1 MLEDFKLSQENFYHE
16 VIQFGLHQ
24 KFSHAYLIET
34 KDYLDSDNLVLAFA
48 KFLYCPYH
56 YTNSSNCGD
65 CNRCHLIDLSTNSDV
80 MVISPD
86 GSWIKKE
93 QVQEIKDKFM
103 TTSLENNVRIY
114 IIKEADKLNKQAA
127 NALLKFL
134 EEPDNQLIG
143 ILVCRNRYQVLETL
157 QSRCQLLSLSGEQLV
172 PVNMENE
179 DFLSEFINVI
189 ETKKEAAIAFIPS
202 LLANEYW
209 SKDEWSAV
217 FEQLAVI
224 YEQALRKSVLA
235 DFSSPFSELVDQVL
249 KYNTTKDCL
258 RKLEVIHSYIQK
270 LTFNLNVSLMLDS
283 FIIDFSGGE
292 YSHV

>member
-65 CNRCHLIDLSTNSDV
+65 CNRCHLIDLSTNSDI

-114 IIKEADKLNKQAA
+114 NTKYVVANQYIEYVIGIKFLINVSKLN
-127 NALLKFL
+127 
-134 EEPDNQLIG
+134 
-143 ILVCRNRYQVLETL
+143 
-157 QSRCQLLSLSGEQLV
+157 S
-172 PVNMENE
+172 
-179 DFLSEFINVI
+179 VI
-189 ETKKEAAIAFIPS
+189 P
-202 LLANEYW
+202 N
-209 SKDEWSAV
+209 
-217 FEQLAVI
+217 
-224 YEQALRKSVLA
+224 
-235 DFSSPFSELVDQVL
+235 P
-249 KYNTTKDCL
+249 
-258 RKLEVIHSYIQK
+258 
-270 LTFNLNVSLMLDS
+270 
-283 FIIDFSGGE
+283 
-292 YSHV
+292 

>member
-16 VIQFGLHQ
+16 VLQFGLHK

-48 KFLYCPYH
+48 KFLYCPHH
-56 YTNSSNCGD
+56 YTTFSCCGD
-65 CNRCHLIDLSTNSDV
+65 CNRCHLIDLGINSDI
-80 MVISPD
+80 MVISPE

-143 ILVCRNRYQVLETL
+143 ILVCRNRYQVLATL
-157 QSRCQLLSLSGEQLV
+157 QSRCQLLSLSGNQD
-172 PVNMENE
+172 NITNIENE
-179 DFLSEFINVI
+179 DFLHDFISTI
-189 ETKKEAAIAFIPS
+189 EIKKEAAIAFIPS

-209 SKDEWSAV
+209 TKDEWIV
-217 FEQLAVI
+217 IFTQLEMI
-224 YEQALRKSVLA
+224 YEQALRKSVLPE
-235 DFSSPFSELVDQVL
+235 FSSSFSQLVELVL
-249 KYNTTKDCL
+249 KYNTEKDCL

-270 LTFNLNVSLMLDS
+270 LTFNLNVSLMLDA
-283 FIIDFSGGE
+283 FVIDFSGGE
-292 YSHV
+292 YSYV